1 LEILQA
7 IILGIIQGLT
17 EFLPISSTAHLTIA
31 GKIMGMID
39 PLNPEHWTAFIAVI
53 QLGTLIAVFA
63 YFIKDVYKIII
74 AFFSDVWRRIS
85 GNASQT
91 FSNDAKMGWLI
102 IIGTVPVGL
111 IGIAFKKIIEGTL
124 TKNLYVIAGSMIVLA
139 ILLFVAEVIG
149 KRKRE
154 LEQITVWDSL
164 IIGFAEA
171 LALIPGSSRSGTTIT
186 GGLFV
191 GLTRETAAKFSFLL
205 SLPAVLASGLLELK
219 ESVKEIPHA
228 PTDTVQLII
237 ATVVSGIVGYISIW
251 FLLNYLKKHSTG
263 IFIIY
268 RVVIGVLILILLSTQ
283 VITN

>member
-1 LEILQA
+1 MDILKA
-7 IILGIIQGLT
+7 VILGVIQGLT
-17 EFLPISSTAHLTIA
+17 EFLPVSSTAHLTIA
-31 GKIMGMID
+31 GKFMGMID
-39 PLNPEHWTAFIAVI
+39 PLNPEHWTASIAVI
-53 QLGTLIAVFA
+53 QLGTLVAVFA
-63 YFIKDVYKIII
+63 YFIKEVYKIIKD
-74 AFFSDVWRRIS
+74 FFADLWLRITGKAPEKMS
-85 GNASQT
+85 G
-91 FSNDAKMGWLI
+91 DAKMGWLI
-102 IIGTVPVGL
+102 IIGTVPVSL
-111 IGIAFKKIIEGTL
+111 IGLFLRKVIEGTL
-124 TKNLYVIAGSMIVLA
+124 TKNLYVIAGSMITLA
-139 ILLFVAEVIG
+139 VILWIAEIVG

-164 IIGFAEA
+164 FIGFAEA

-219 ESVKEIPHA
+219 ESLKELPHA
-228 PTDTVQLII
+228 PINTQHLII

-263 IFIIY
+263 IFIVY
-268 RVVIGVLILILLSTQ
+268 RIIIGVLILILLSTQ